1 MDSSIVHSLRVG
13 RFLDSGAA
21 NAEGA
26 SGGILV
32 FWDNRSLELV
42 DLEVGL
48 FSVSC
53 RFRNVEDGFLW
64 NFSGVYGPVFSP
76 KGGLLGRIGGY

>member
-1 MDSSIVHSLRVG
+1 MDSSIVRSLGVG

-21 NAEGA
+21 NVGA

-32 FWDNRSLELV
+32 FWDNMSLELV

-48 FSVSC
+48 FSVLC
-53 RFRNVEDGFLW
+53 HFRNVEDGFLW
-64 NFSGVYGPVFSP
+64 NFSEVYGPVFSP
-76 KGGLLGRIGGY
+76 KGGLLGQIGSY